1 MRVKTVLFSLTLIV
15 ISFFVSLQM
24 MDWISPTSRNG
35 TPAIVK
41 LSPLPPPTN
50 STKII
55 APFTIPLD
63 TIRATA
69 DRIAPRNFSGKADNP
84 VGQFLQNADISWT
97 IERGAMTAAGASNQ
111 LTLTTP
117 LDGKLNVTGSLSNN
131 VGSALSS
138 LIGGDIGKQIGNVSI
153 KALNANADIHGSIA
167 ITSRP
172 QLTEQWHIEPNI
184 NAQVSINDNSV
195 TAGGVRIG
203 VPTQVKPLIDKL
215 VNEQVAAIQQRIRND
230 TSIED
235 GVRREWV
242 KMCRSIP
249 LPRATSD
256 TPNLFLEVRPI
267 QALAAQ
273 PRVNATTVM
282 QTMGVEAETRIL
294 PTQTTPS
301 CPYPSR
307 LQIIS
312 PADTG
317 SLTIGVPIDLP
328 FTEVSKI
335 VNAQLKGRTLPENGS
350 GPIAVT
356 VKSASVTASGD
367 RFLISLAVDARETK
381 SFFGLGTQA
390 TVHVWGR
397 PVLDPIQQTLRLAD
411 IELALESQAT
421 FDWLGVAAQV
431 AEPYLRDLLKANASI
446 DLKPFAANAK
456 EKSDAALGGFRENQN
471 GVRVDIG
478 IDDIRLT
485 DIAFDNDT
493 LRMVTAATGRASAK
507 ITSIPSR

>member
-1 MRVKTVLFSLTLIV
+1 MRVKTVLFGLTLIV

-35 TPAIVK
+35 TPTLVK
-41 LSPLPPPTN
+41 LPPLPSPTT

-55 APFTIPLD
+55 APVTIPLE

-69 DRIAPRNFSGKADNP
+69 DRAAPRNFAGKADNP
-84 VGQFLQNADISWT
+84 VGQLLQNADINWT

-117 LDGKLNVTGSLSNN
+117 LDGKLHVTGSLSNN

-138 LIGGDIGKQIGNVSI
+138 LIGGNIGKQIGNVSI
-153 KALNANADIHGSIA
+153 KALNASADIHGSIA

-184 NAQVSINDNSV
+184 NAQVGINDNGV

-203 VPTQVKPLIDKL
+203 VPSQVKPLIDKL
-215 VNEQVAAIQQRIRND
+215 LNEQVAAIQQRIRND

-235 GVRREWV
+235 GLRREWV

-249 LPRATSD
+249 LPRATPEMPD
-256 TPNLFLEVRPI
+256 LFLEVRPI

-273 PRVNATTVM
+273 PRVNATAVM
-282 QTMGVEAETRIL
+282 LTLGVAAETRIL

-317 SLTIGVPIDLP
+317 SLNIGVPIDLP
-328 FTEVSKI
+328 FIEVSKI

-350 GPIAVT
+350 GPIAMT

-367 RFLISLAVDARETK
+367 RLLISLAVDTSETK

-390 TVHVWGR
+390 MVHVW
-397 PVLDPIQQTLRLAD
+397 
-411 IELALESQAT
+411 
-421 FDWLGVAAQV
+421 AAQSSTR
-431 AEPYLRDLLKANASI
+431 PN
-446 DLKPFAANAK
+446 KPC
-456 EKSDAALGGFRENQN
+456 G
-471 GVRVDIG
+471 
-478 IDDIRLT
+478 
-485 DIAFDNDT
+485 
-493 LRMVTAATGRASAK
+493 
-507 ITSIPSR
+507 